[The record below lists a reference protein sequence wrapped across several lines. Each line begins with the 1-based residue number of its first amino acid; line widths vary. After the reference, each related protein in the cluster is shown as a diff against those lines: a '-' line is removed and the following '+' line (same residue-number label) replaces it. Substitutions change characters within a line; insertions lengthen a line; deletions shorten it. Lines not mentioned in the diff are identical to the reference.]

1 MLRRLVLIP
10 LLAFGF
16 GFAIAT
22 VKGHGGGLLDAV
34 GNLSAPWLLV
44 AFLPGLRTRS
54 IARGALA
61 GVAATMLALA
71 GFYLAVGLSADYGLH
86 GGLWA
91 NIELAF
97 TANRRYLAA
106 GLLSGPLLGAAGSW
120 WSSRSTLRPAPA
132 VGLLLLGEPVV
143 IMIIAVTHVLNIYA
157 GYAYGWRSHSGPYIA
172 EFLTGTIILVAAR
185 LLPRRRATQDDH

>member
-71 GFYLAVGLSADYGLH
+71 GFCS
-86 GGLWA
+86 
-91 NIELAF
+91 EL
-97 TANRRYLAA
+97 
-106 GLLSGPLLGAAGSW
+106 
-120 WSSRSTLRPAPA
+120 RSL
-132 VGLLLLGEPVV
+132 PV
-143 IMIIAVTHVLNIYA
+143 
-157 GYAYGWRSHSGPYIA
+157 
-172 EFLTGTIILVAAR
+172 AR
-185 LLPRRRATQDDH
+185 